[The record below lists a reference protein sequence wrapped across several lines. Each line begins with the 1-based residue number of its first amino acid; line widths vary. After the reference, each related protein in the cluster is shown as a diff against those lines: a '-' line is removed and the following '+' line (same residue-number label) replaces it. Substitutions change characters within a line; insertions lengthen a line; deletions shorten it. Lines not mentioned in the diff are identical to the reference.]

1 MYRSFFKPLL
11 DFFIAFLAI
20 VVLSPLLLLVTLLL
34 AFANKGNPF
43 FFQKRPGKNCK
54 VFQIVKFRTMTNEKD
69 EHGNLLP
76 DEKRLTKFGKLVRK
90 TSIDEIPQLWNVL
103 LGDMSLIG
111 PRPLLV
117 PYLPLYTS
125 FQNKRHE
132 VKPGIT
138 GWAQVNGRNTV
149 SWEDKFEMDVWY
161 VNNLNFKL
169 DLKIF
174 VKTIEKVLASDG
186 ISAEGHETMP
196 TFTDYIKQKNNT

>member
-20 VVLSPLLLLVTLLL
+20 VVLSPLLLLVSLLL
-34 AFANKGNPF
+34 ALANKGNPF

-69 EHGNLLP
+69 ENGNLLP